1 MSSETGSLTFNGSIE
16 NLYSL
21 YLKLDML
28 KTITDDLSET
38 DAEKVNYVYDLLD
51 TSFPF
56 LRMIKMAQSN
66 QNDEDD
72 DDEKEEEQPSEVSD
86 EVQDEVP
93 DEVQDETPDQS
104 KEEMQA
110 YYLAKLQAIMDKQ
123 EQEESEEK
131 EKKEK
136 LEKLKLVTTEKKV
149 LKENKIVKEPKVT
162 KEPKTSTVKMC
173 QFENCASPVAP
184 RKYKFCEQ
192 HTKTKK

>member
-66 QNDEDD
+66 QTDED
-72 DDEKEEEQPSEVSD
+72 DDEKEEEEPPSEVSD
-86 EVQDEVP
+86 EVQDEV
-93 DEVQDETPDQS
+93 QDETPNQS

-123 EQEESEEK
+123 EQEEAEEK

-136 LEKLKLVTTEKKV
+136 LEKLKLATTEKKV

-173 QFENCASPVAP
+173 QFENCESAVAP